1 MSNEVIN
8 QVPTLER
15 AKEFEQQ
22 AKEGLEQS
30 KLGQDKAIIACHK
43 MRDTKAYKTLGF
55 ESYYAW
61 GESALNLKKSRLNEL
76 AVAGEVQQELLSAV
90 VENETEV
97 KDTAVSLD
105 SVKEAEVI
113 TPADEDSFSEAEAET
128 NSNDES
134 EESDDLTDTNSQTI
148 SNIPDLSVMSTPHLL
163 ALAKAPKGER
173 LAVLDIAADEAK
185 AEDKPLTT
193 NTIKE
198 AVKASAKPVEYI
210 EPSAEEKAVA
220 IKKQHRSTMVK
231 VSKLN
236 DVLIELDTS
245 EVNSEE
251 VESWKI
257 YLGELKQ
264 SISDLEKG
272 LGFE

>member
-134 EESDDLTDTNSQTI
+134 DVLTETDSQAI
-148 SNIPDLSVMSTPHLL
+148 SNVPDLSVMSTPHLL